1 MCYWNILPG
10 ISEWNNALCLCA
22 TSVTGGYRCFLLE
35 SEHEF
40 KSFSPLL
47 WAIKRDY
54 LSAVH
59 YSVRPRHFVCSAL
72 HSSCSISRHGF
83 PSHWITL
90 KYIFDTG
97 IISAGC
103 CCFSNMTVMVILIY
117 SQRGEIMCKEYKV
130 FFVCKHFLHVLQ
142 IFAISFRI

>member
-97 IISAGC
+97 IDPN
-103 CCFSNMTVMVILIY
+103 FSTADIVMVHFWAERQTNCYDCSALGVCL
-117 SQRGEIMCKEYKV
+117 SHTYKYIQ
-130 FFVCKHFLHVLQ
+130 KWTVLKRK
-142 IFAISFRI
+142 AL